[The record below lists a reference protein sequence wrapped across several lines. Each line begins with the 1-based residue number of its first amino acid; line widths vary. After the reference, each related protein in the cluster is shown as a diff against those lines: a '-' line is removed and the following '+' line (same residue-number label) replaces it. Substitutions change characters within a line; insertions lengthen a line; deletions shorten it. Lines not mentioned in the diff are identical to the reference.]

1 MCLSVLLV
9 LVKMESL
16 MVSNDR
22 YRMKIMKNFKS
33 FETRQDFMD
42 FWLTI
47 LCLV

>member
-22 YRMKIMKNFKS
+22 YGMKIMKNFK
-33 FETRQDFMD
+33 
-42 FWLTI
+42 
-47 LCLV
+47 